1 MQTKWRALAYWT
13 FSKDVIIPAPVTMSD
28 AQRWA
33 DDKDYQVTDCYFAM
47 KKLPDAQLSKGD

>member
-47 KKLPDAQLSKGD
+47 KKLPDA